1 LFLFALIAT
10 TLTGQAYII
19 IAGFNRLNAQG
30 WNRKLLK
37 TCEKIHI
44 LGGCALPVVFFAF
57 EWWRLNQAVPAKEN
71 LMVYNLHFA
80 TQTYMVLM
88 SVVTVIFTPMWI
100 AIRPQFVM
108 AKDRFYVASE
118 KTWRP
123 NTFSSDPYSKKST
136 KLLGK
141 LPRNEIAWTD
151 TNHKTL
157 VLDKLPEELKGFKIA
172 HLSDVHLTGQLS
184 HEFYMRA
191 FDWIMAQCPDLIVL
205 SGDIV
210 DYDDNI
216 QDIPVL
222 FEQLS
227 APKGCYFVL
236 GNHDRRLT
244 DPMQV
249 CASLSKLGWQDAGE
263 RTQIVHHG
271 GREIQIVGNERPWF
285 NRRIDNDPEPEGSAW
300 RLGIAHSPDQFTWGI
315 ERGCSLLLCGHTHG
329 GQIRLPLVGPLVSP
343 SMHGSKYASGVF
355 YCDGTLMHVSRG
367 MAGIHPLRWG
377 CPPEVSVL
385 HLS

>member
-1 LFLFALIAT
+1 MFLFALIAT
-10 TLTGQAYII
+10 TLAGQAYII

-44 LGGCALPVVFFAF
+44 LVGCALPVVFFAL
-57 EWWRLNQAVPAKEN
+57 EWWRLSQAVPARET
-71 LMVYNLHFA
+71 LTFLDLHFA

-88 SVVTVIFTPMWI
+88 SAVTIIFTPMWI

-118 KTWRP
+118 ETWRP
-123 NTFSSDPYSKKST
+123 NTLGSEPYSKKST

-157 VLDKLPEELKGFKIA
+157 VLDNLPEELKGFKIA

-191 FDWIMAQCPDLIVL
+191 FDWIMAQSPDLIVL

-210 DYDDNI
+210 DYDENI

-249 CASLSKLGWQDAGE
+249 CVSLSKLGWQDAGE
-263 RTQIVHHG
+263 RTQIAHHG
-271 GREIQIVGNERPWF
+271 ALALQILGNERPWF
-285 NRRIDNDPEPEGSAW
+285 DRKTDSDPELKAGAW

-329 GQIRLPLVGPLVSP
+329 GQIRLPVVGPLVSP

-355 YCDGTLMHVSRG
+355 YRDGTLMHVSRG